1 MLIKL
6 YGLILECVKYLEIT
20 LAYVTRKAYN
30 IGFSIEKYLEI
41 IFLKGTINMNINLLE
56 GIEIEY
62 KSAYLAKT
70 LSLL

>member
-6 YGLILECVKYLEIT
+6 YGLILECV
-20 LAYVTRKAYN
+20 
-30 IGFSIEKYLEI
+30 KYLEI

-62 KSAYLAKT
+62 KSADLAKT

>member
-1 MLIKL
+1 M
-6 YGLILECVKYLEIT
+6 KYLEIT
-20 LAYVTRKAYN
+20 LAYVARKAYN

-62 KSAYLAKT
+62 KSADLAKT